1 MMTPILILG
10 IFLGTMTTMFSS
22 SWFFAWL
29 GLEINMMAII
39 PMMLYPLSQRSLE
52 SSMKYFISQ
61 AVASSTIILASSW
74 NYFSSGQWVIS
85 FMSDNLAITLII
97 LALLLKLGLA
107 PLHFWLPEVL
117 QGVSLH
123 MGLIITT
130 WQKLAPLTLL
140 IQVSSNLNNMY
151 ILISISVMSVLIGG
165 LGGLNQTQL
174 RKLLAYSSISHMGW
188 IVGVMAVSTTLS
200 WVTTV
205 VYLIINFSIFTIL
218 IELNSTKISDL
229 MLSWSKTS
237 WSHTKCILILLSLGG
252 LPPFTGFFLKLSISN
267 VLISNS
273 LILMTILLMGG
284 SLISLFFYLRLSFV
298 TALLL
303 APTNLQIKGTWKSP
317 HYSNLL
323 FNLMFL
329 FSILLLPLSPFMIS
343 LFQIS
348 W

>member
-1 MMTPILILG
+1 
-10 IFLGTMTTMFSS
+10 MTTIFSS

-29 GLEINMMAII
+29 GLEINII
-39 PMMLYPLSQRSLE
+39 AVIPIILYPLSQRSLE
-52 SSMKYFISQ
+52 SSIKYFITQ

-74 NYFSSGQWVIS
+74 NCFTSGQWIIS
-85 FMSDNLAITLII
+85 YISDNLAITLII

-117 QGVSLH
+117 QGVNLH
-123 MGLIITT
+123 MGLIIST

-140 IQVSSNLNNMY
+140 IQVASHLNNMY
-151 ILISISVMSVLIGG
+151 ILTTVSVISVLVGG
-165 LGGLNQTQL
+165 FGGLNQTQL
-174 RKLLAYSSISHMGW
+174 RKLLSYSSISHIGW
-188 IVGVMAVSTTLS
+188 IVGVITVSTHLS
-200 WVTTV
+200 WTTTI
-205 VYLIINFSIFTIL
+205 VYLTINLSVFIIL

-229 MLSWSKTS
+229 ILSWSKTS

-267 VLISNS
+267 ELISNS
-273 LILMTILLMGG
+273 LILMTILLIVG

-298 TALLL
+298 TSLLL
-303 APTNLQIKGTWKSP
+303 APTNLQIKGTWKVP
-317 HYSNLL
+317 NKSNLL
-323 FNLMFL
+323 FNLSFL
-329 FSILLLPLSPFMIS
+329 FSTFLLPLSPLIIS